1 MPFFLVRV
9 VVGVLLKSESES
21 ESEGEGESEPYVREV
36 MHCATVEDE
45 KKPTVQK

>member
-9 VVGVLLKSESES
+9 VVGVLLKSES